1 VVSLLVFEIGGWC
14 LAVNAR
20 SVNRIVRAVA
30 ISPLPGAPAVLEG
43 VINVGGTV
51 TPVLDLRLRFGLPAA
66 PLQPDQHL
74 MLADTLGGPVAL
86 RVDRALDL
94 LTVAP
99 EVIRKVADVVPGVQY
114 ASGIA
119 TLPDGVLIIHDLDQF
134 LSIEE
139 RLEIDQLLSVAMR
152 GEVLAAA
159 SGPTR

>member
-1 VVSLLVFEIGGWC
+1 
-14 LAVNAR
+14 
-20 SVNRIVRAVA
+20 
-30 ISPLPGAPAVLEG
+30 
-43 VINVGGTV
+43 
-51 TPVLDLRLRFGLPAA
+51 
-66 PLQPDQHL
+66 